1 MTAGLLR
8 EKSMS
13 SLRDCIF
20 GLAVGDAL
28 GVPYEFLKR
37 DSFLC
42 TDMIGYGSHD
52 RPAGTFSDDTA
63 MTLATCDSIR
73 ATGRINVTD
82 LRKRFEQWAYLGF
95 YTPDRAAFGIGQTTL
110 RALVNRAGQSSE
122 RDNGNGSLMR
132 IAPLAYTQATNEQI
146 RNVSAITHAHEIS
159 MQACVDF
166 VKILRIVVCGE
177 EPDLSEWLGKPREQI
192 GSTGYVV
199 HTLEASLWCFANTT
213 SYEECVLAAVNL
225 GADADTTAA
234 VAGALAGARY
244 GVESIPTKWME
255 TLRGKDLIET
265 ALF

>member
-95 YTPDRAAFGIGQTTL
+95 YL
-110 RALVNRAGQSSE
+110 
-122 RDNGNGSLMR
+122 SL
-132 IAPLAYTQATNEQI
+132 IHI
-146 RNVSAITHAHEIS
+146 
-159 MQACVDF
+159 
-166 VKILRIVVCGE
+166 
-177 EPDLSEWLGKPREQI
+177 
-192 GSTGYVV
+192 
-199 HTLEASLWCFANTT
+199 
-213 SYEECVLAAVNL
+213 
-225 GADADTTAA
+225 
-234 VAGALAGARY
+234 
-244 GVESIPTKWME
+244 
-255 TLRGKDLIET
+255 
-265 ALF
+265 